1 LRDVEHVRKLLRPT
15 DYSQLKAYFERTV
28 LTAKLHRAVAK
39 AYFGYRIY
47 VQQPSSALARSIWDG
62 LDDAQTLAAQVRA
75 YPAPP
80 TGEWNW
86 VIDAAQADLY
96 LKRIS
101 EGWDRYSNIK
111 VPRP

>member
-1 LRDVEHVRKLLRPT
+1 MLRPN
-15 DYSQLKAYFERTV
+15 DYAQLKAYFERTV
-28 LTAKLHRAVAK
+28 LTARLHRAVAK

-47 VQQPSSALARSIWDG
+47 VQQPSTELARTIWTG
-62 LDDAQTLAAQVRA
+62 LDEAQTVAAQVRA

-80 TGEWNW
+80 AGEWNW

-96 LKRIS
+96 VKRIS
-101 EGWDRYSNIK
+101 EGWDRYANIK